1 MRLAYSPTPPSGAD
15 AIREPVDPT
24 PGTPTA
30 RRIQRPPVCAGTYW
44 LLAVYLVHETDA
56 KHFREESRHRHL
68 DRCGHLYNWRDDLR
82 PLRCGQ

>member
-1 MRLAYSPTPPSGAD
+1 MKMMRLAYSPTPPSGAD

-44 LLAVYLVHETDA
+44 LLVVYLVMKPTPSISEKKSAIVIWIGAAIFTIGA
-56 KHFREESRHRHL
+56 MIFGR
-68 DRCGHLYNWRDDLR
+68 
-82 PLRCGQ
+82 

>member
-1 MRLAYSPTPPSGAD
+1 MKMMRLAYSPTPPSGAD

-44 LLAVYLVHETDA
+44 LLAVYLVMKPTPSISEKKAAIVIWIGAALFTIGA
-56 KHFREESRHRHL
+56 MIFGR
-68 DRCGHLYNWRDDLR
+68 
-82 PLRCGQ
+82 